1 MLRPNERAMSGIG
14 FGQTIGMLENA
25 LAGAS
30 EAHAAIANNVANVTT
45 PNFQRSDVS
54 FKEALARTEASTG
67 DPDEFTL
74 ETNDARQIAV
84 GGAAPAEPFS
94 VTTTVDDAQ
103 QMRVDGSN
111 VDIDQ
116 EMAKLSLNS
125 TYAQTMAQMTTNS
138 FTRIKDAIQEH
149 A

>member
-1 MLRPNERAMSGIG
+1 MRGPNHQRMSGIS
-14 FGQTIGMLENA
+14 FGPTIGMLENA
-25 LAGAS
+25 MSGAS
-30 EAHAAIANNVANVTT
+30 EAHAAIANNIANVTT
-45 PNFQRSDVS
+45 PNFQRTDVS
-54 FKEALARTEASTG
+54 FKDELARTEASTG
-67 DPDEFTL
+67 DPDEFAL
-74 ETNDARQIAV
+74 ETTDPRQMST
-84 GGAAPAEPFS
+84 GGAGAAEPFS
-94 VTTTVDDAQ
+94 ITTTVDDSQ

-125 TYAQTMAQMTTNS
+125 SYAQQIAQLTTNS

>member
-1 MLRPNERAMSGIG
+1 MSGIS
-14 FGQTIGMLENA
+14 FGSTIDMLKNA
-25 LAGAS
+25 MSGAS
-30 EAHAAIANNVANVTT
+30 EAHSAIANNIANVET
-45 PNFQRSDVS
+45 PDFHRTDVS
-54 FKEALARTEASTG
+54 FKDELARTESSSG
-67 DPDEFTL
+67 DPDVFGLIT
-74 ETNDARQIAV
+74 TDPRHMPID
-84 GGAAPAEPFS
+84 GAGAAEPFA
-94 VTTTVDDAQ
+94 VTTTVDDTQ

-125 TYAQTMAQMTTNS
+125 TYAQQIAQLTTNS

>member
-1 MLRPNERAMSGIG
+1 MSGIG

-30 EAHAAIANNVANVTT
+30 ASHAAIANNVANVNT
-45 PNFQRSDVS
+45 PNYKRTDVS
-54 FKEALARTEASTG
+54 FKEALARSEDASS
-67 DPDEFTL
+67 DPDEFAL
-74 ETNDARQIAV
+74 ETNDSRQIGI
-84 GGAAPAEPFS
+84 GGAQSAEPFS
-94 VTTTVDDAQ
+94 VTSTVDQ
-103 QMRVDGSN
+103 SEQMRVDGSN

-125 TYAQTMAQMTTNS
+125 SYSQQMAQLATNS
-138 FTRIKDAIQEH
+138 FTRIKEAIAEH

>member
-1 MLRPNERAMSGIG
+1 MGAIN

-25 LAGAS
+25 MSGA
-30 EAHAAIANNVANVTT
+30 AATHAAVANNVANAST
-45 PNFQRSDVS
+45 PGFQRTDVS
-54 FKEALARTEASTG
+54 FKEALARTEEPSA
-67 DPDEFTL
+67 DPDEFSL
-74 ETNDARQIAV
+74 VTNDPRQIGV
-84 GGAAPAEPFS
+84 DGPGGTEQFS
-94 VTTTVDDAQ
+94 ITSTVDDSQ

-125 TYAQTMAQMTTNS
+125 SYAQAMSQFATNS

>member
-1 MLRPNERAMSGIG
+1 MGAIN
-14 FGQTIGMLENA
+14 FGQTVGMLENA
-25 LAGAS
+25 MSGA
-30 EAHAAIANNVANVTT
+30 ATTNAAVANNVANAST
-45 PNFQRSDVS
+45 PQFQRTDVS
-54 FKEALARTEASTG
+54 FKDALARTEAPSA
-67 DPDEFTL
+67 DPNEFLLAT
-74 ETNDARQIAV
+74 DDPRQIGV
-84 GGAAPAEPFS
+84 DGPAGTEAFS
-94 VTTTVDDAQ
+94 ITSTVDESE

-125 TYAQTMAQMTTNS
+125 SYAQTMAQLATNS

>member
-1 MLRPNERAMSGIG
+1 MVEPNEGAMSGIG
-14 FGQTIGMLENA
+14 FGQTVGMLENA

-30 EAHAAIANNVANVTT
+30 EAHAAIANNVANVAT
-45 PNFQRSDVS
+45 PNFQRTDVA
-54 FKEALARTEASTG
+54 FKEALARSLPTTG
-67 DPDEFTL
+67 DPDVFAL
-74 ETNDARQIAV
+74 ETNDARQIAD

-94 VTTTVDDAQ
+94 VTTTVDDSE

-125 TYAQTMAQMTTNS
+125 TYAQTMAQLVTNS
-138 FTRIKDAIQEH
+138 FTRIKEAIQEH

>member
-1 MLRPNERAMSGIG
+1 MSGIS
-14 FGQTIGMLENA
+14 FGPTIGMLENA
-25 LAGAS
+25 MSGAS
-30 EAHAAIANNVANVTT
+30 AAHAAIAGNLANVAT
-45 PNFQRSDVS
+45 PNYHRTDVS
-54 FKEALARTEASTG
+54 FKDALARSEATTG
-67 DPDEFTL
+67 DPEVFAL
-74 ETNDARQIAV
+74 ATNDPRQIAV
-84 GGAAPAEPFS
+84 GGPAAGEPFS
-94 VTTTVDDAQ
+94 ITATVDDTE

-125 TYAQTMAQMTTNS
+125 TYAQQMAQLTTNS

>member
-1 MLRPNERAMSGIG
+1 MSGIN

-25 LAGAS
+25 LTGAS
-30 EAHAAIANNVANVTT
+30 AAHGAISNNVANVTT
-45 PNFQRSDVS
+45 PEFHRTDVS
-54 FKEALARTEASTG
+54 FKEALARSESSSG
-67 DPDEFTL
+67 DPDVFAL
-74 ETNDARQIAV
+74 ETNDERQIAI
-84 GGAAPAEPFS
+84 GGPRTGEPFS
-94 VTTTVDDAQ
+94 ITSTVDDTQ

-125 TYAQTMAQMTTNS
+125 SYGQMMAQLTTNS